1 MKTSIVVAA
10 FALATTVT
18 VVYAEKARTATGGSV
33 TRAVALLVPT
43 QGQKAKGTVAFTQE
57 GDRVH
62 VVGDVVGLEPGSTH
76 GFHIHEFGD
85 CSAPDASTAGD
96 HFAPK
101 GNAHGAPDAAA
112 HHAGDLGN
120 IKADASGNARIDVRV
135 AGPTVARGDT
145 TILGRAVVLH
155 EKADD
160 LKTQPSGNSGARIAC
175 GVIGAAKDAR
185 PGG

>member
-1 MKTSIVVAA
+1 MKTFIVLA
-10 FALATTVT
+10 ALAVPAAIVIAGNAPKTS
-18 VVYAEKARTATGGSV
+18 EGV
-33 TRAVALLVPT
+33 TRAVAQLAPT

-62 VVGDVVGLEPGSTH
+62 VVGDLVGLEPGSTH

-101 GNAHGAPDAAA
+101 GNPHGAPTAPA

-120 IKADASGNARIDVRV
+120 IEADASGNAHIDVHV
-135 AGPTVARGDT
+135 AGPKVGGAGA

-175 GVIGAAKDAR
+175 GVVGAAKDVR

>member
-1 MKTSIVVAA
+1 MKTSLVVAA
-10 FALATTVT
+10 FALATTGT
-18 VVYAEKARTATGGSV
+18 VVYSEEARTTGASV
-33 TRAVALLVPT
+33 TRAVALLAPT
-43 QGQKAKGTVAFTQE
+43 AGQKAKGTVAFTQE

-62 VVGDVVGLEPGSTH
+62 VVGDVVGLAPGSTH

-85 CSAPDASTAGD
+85 CSAPDASSAGD

-101 GNAHGAPDAAA
+101 GKAHGAPNAAT

-120 IKADASGNARIDVRV
+120 IQADASGNARIDLRV
-135 AGPTVARGDT
+135 AGPTVGRGDT
-145 TILGRAVVLH
+145 TILGRALVLH

-175 GVIGAAKDAR
+175 GVIGAARDAR